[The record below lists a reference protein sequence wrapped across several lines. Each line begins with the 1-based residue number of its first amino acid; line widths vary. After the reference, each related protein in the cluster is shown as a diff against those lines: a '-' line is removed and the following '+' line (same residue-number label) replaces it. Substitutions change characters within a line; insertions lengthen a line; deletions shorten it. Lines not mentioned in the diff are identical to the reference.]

1 MAAGTGAVRAGEIP
15 GAEQEGVCAG
25 TECSGMNKMV
35 QSLWYGIGSFLPG
48 ILFLIALVAAFIM
61 MQQEGDISAR
71 YGLSL
76 VLFVFLMVVLCWF
89 YIITMMVDAANH
101 CEGNEKIIWIILLY
115 LINIFV
121 FPVYW
126 FVCVRKRTNHF

>member
-1 MAAGTGAVRAGEIP
+1 
-15 GAEQEGVCAG
+15 
-25 TECSGMNKMV
+25 MNKMV

-101 CEGNEKIIWIILLY
+101 CEGNEKLIWIILLY